1 MNHLEPSNLL
11 DNAQHKRFCQLIR
24 LWICWV
30 VLPLVVIASVV
41 LVQGQEE
48 VPAETQAALLQ
59 DGLQVYTQYYCGIC
73 HRLDAAGTKGA
84 FGPSHNAMHVIAGA
98 RIQDPNYR
106 GTATT
111 AEEYLRESI
120 LEPEAYLVPG
130 YVATPH
136 RMPAYTHLSDPELDA
151 LVFLLMQQ

>member
-1 MNHLEPSNLL
+1 M
-11 DNAQHKRFCQLIR
+11 IR
-24 LWICWV
+24 LWIRSV
-30 VLPLVVIASVV
+30 VLPLIVVASVV
-41 LVQGQEE
+41 LVKGQEE
-48 VPAETQAALLQ
+48 VPAATQAALLQ
-59 DGLQVYTQYYCGIC
+59 DGLQLYTLYYCVIC

-84 FGPSHNAMHVIAGA
+84 FGPPHNAMRVIAGA

-120 LEPEAYLVPG
+120 VEPEAYLVPG

-136 RMPAYTHLSDPELDA
+136 RMPAYTQLSDTDLDA